1 MSNDIST
8 SAAGMPAAPSAASQ
22 PARAADVATKAQQ
35 VLDTPKPVAEPKPD
49 PQAARRALEEATEHM
64 NQQMRRNSRDLC
76 FSVDDVANTVV
87 VTVKNRESGEV
98 VRQIPNEVALRI
110 AHNLEDMKGWLQDGK
125 S

>member
-1 MSNDIST
+1 MSNEISP
-8 SAAGMPAAPSAASQ
+8 SALRMPTAPAVASPSVRPAEVAVAAPQAG
-22 PARAADVATKAQQ
+22 
-35 VLDTPKPVAEPKPD
+35 TPSPVAEPRHD

-64 NQQMRRNSRDLC
+64 NQQMRRNSRDLS

-110 AHNLEDMKGWLQDGK
+110 AHNMEDVKGLLQDGK

>member
-8 SAAGMPAAPSAASQ
+8 SAARMPTAPAVASTS
-22 PARAADVATKAQQ
+22 ARAAEVTALAQQ
-35 VLDTPKPVAEPKPD
+35 VGTPKPVAEPQPD
-49 PQAARRALEEATEHM
+49 PQAARRALEEATEHL
-64 NQQMRRNSRDLC
+64 NQQMRRNSRDLS

-110 AHNLEDMKGWLQDGK
+110 AHNMEDMKGLLQDGK